1 MGCRFICIFIT
12 NTVHYIRSDMLHLNF
27 KNTIL
32 SGVPHLDLRSG
43 VPHLDL
49 LSGVPLLDVHRPSFF
64 AKGRSEN
71 SQVI

>member
-43 VPHLDL
+43 VP
-49 LSGVPLLDVHRPSFF
+49 LLDVHRPSFF